1 VASGML
7 GVATG
12 IYAAFTGD
20 VLGLLLGLPSLIF
33 SAIEA
38 PSVARGV
45 FNLDDIH
52 ERQAEVRT
60 QIEKLERE
68 ER

>member
-1 VASGML
+1 ML

-20 VLGLLLGLPSLIF
+20 VMGLLLGLPSLIF

-38 PSVARGV
+38 PSFARGV

-60 QIEKLERE
+60 EIEKLERDT
-68 ER
+68 R